1 MAPDEVRVLTTP
13 PVGLCEERGVR
24 LTPPITTVKRQ
35 PINYNDRGCI

>member
-24 LTPPITTVKRQ
+24 LTHDSQGKDTVMLTTA
-35 PINYNDRGCI
+35 Y